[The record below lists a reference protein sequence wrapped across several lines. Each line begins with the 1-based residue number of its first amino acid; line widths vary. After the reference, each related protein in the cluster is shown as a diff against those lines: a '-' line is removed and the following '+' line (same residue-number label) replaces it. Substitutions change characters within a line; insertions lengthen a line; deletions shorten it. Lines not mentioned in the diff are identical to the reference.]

1 MSLWDNSWM
10 DMRTVITLTTIVI
23 VLGVSFAFL
32 IFNPSAQKARQ
43 QNVESSAQELV
54 KESKLTDKKPQ

>member
-1 MSLWDNSWM
+1 M
-10 DMRTVITLTTIVI
+10 DARTVITLAAILI

-43 QNVESSAQELV
+43 QNVESSAKELV
-54 KESKLTDKKPQ
+54 EESVKKPKLEQ

>member
-1 MSLWDNSWM
+1 M
-10 DMRTVITLTTIVI
+10 DARTVITLAAILI

-43 QNVESSAQELV
+43 QNVESSAKELV
-54 KESKLTDKKPQ
+54 EDSIKPEQKSQ